1 MQRRVLKIFLWSVVG
16 LVLLVPIGIGLL
28 ALGLPPV
35 AVIGL
40 LAIPAVILLAIVGIP
55 VMALL
60 IIVGGGLG
68 LAVGAVGAIFGLGF
82 AILRVAITLLVIAA
96 LGWVV
101 FKIFARRERDF
112 V

>member
-1 MQRRVLKIFLWSVVG
+1 MQRRLLKIFLWSVLG
-16 LVLLVPIGIGLL
+16 LVLLVPAAFGLL
-28 ALGLPPV
+28 ALGLPVV

-40 LAIPAVILLAIVGIP
+40 LAIPAVILLAVVGIP
-55 VMALL
+55 VLALV
-60 IIVGGGLG
+60 IIIGGGLG
-68 LAVGAVGAIFGLGF
+68 LAVGAVGAVFGFGL

-96 LGWVV
+96 IGWVV